1 MRRNIYVLLFV
12 FLLVFLLGPF
22 FPSAFSDQRV
32 RKSTPAGLGQNAKA
46 ASGANKNKG
55 ENKDENK
62 DVMTDIHDIKPPE
75 KYGLRPEI
83 FRYLPY
89 IIAGIL
95 IAGLIAA
102 GVWFYRK
109 KRKNNEP
116 TQVTAMLA
124 PDEEALNLL
133 RALAGFKDSGHKEYY
148 FRLSAILRGYIHGRF
163 NMNAPEMTTEELV
176 PKIEK
181 LQLDKKMKQGVKDL
195 LHASDPIKFA
205 AQNADKQMIEND
217 FQFVENFVKQT
228 SIEKHKEENL
238 KK

>member
-1 MRRNIYVLLFV
+1 MRRNIYILLFI
-12 FLLVFLLGPF
+12 FLFESFFLA
-22 FPSAFSDQRV
+22 AFADQRTQ
-32 RKSTPAGLGQNAKA
+32 KNTPAGLGQNAKV
-46 ASGANKNKG
+46 ASGAKENKG
-55 ENKDENK
+55 ENKGENK
-62 DVMTDIHDIKPPE
+62 PVMTDIHDIKPPE

-83 FRYLPY
+83 FRYIPY

-116 TQVTAMLA
+116 TQVEARLA

-133 RALAGFKDSGHKEYY
+133 RALAGFKDSDHKEYY
-148 FRLSAILRGYIHGRF
+148 FRLSAILRCYIHGRF

-195 LHASDPIKFA
+195 LHASEPIKFA